1 MYTFLLNKDKSLLAT
16 ERIKIFQR
24 EKLVDKVQFIL
35 PQSYE
40 DIDLTNE
47 NVSIILKYVDQEG
60 NAQSE
65 FLVKDDELY
74 KDNYVRCELPIDTNI
89 TKFAGNLTLH
99 LTILYLDVENQINQV
114 MHSSETVLT
123 VSPLKDM
130 YVNITD
136 KSLEIL
142 DQKIIELQASIEAA
156 NILNESIDKNKADDL
171 SYEDN
176 TLQLISNGQ
185 KIGTPQV
192 LDQANEFDIVEFD
205 SDSDNSSNDKPELNN
220 DNIIT
225 EF

>member
-16 ERIKIFQR
+16 ERIKIYQR

-40 DIDLTNE
+40 EIDLTNK

-89 TKFAGNLTLH
+89 TKFAGNITLH
-99 LTILYLDVENQINQV
+99 LTIIYLDVENQINQV
-114 MHSSETVLT
+114 MHSSETILT
-123 VSPLKDM
+123 ISPLKDM
-130 YVNITD
+130 YVNIND

-176 TLQLISNGQ
+176 TLQLMSNGK
-185 KIGTPQV
+185 KIGTPQT
-192 LDQANEFDIVEFD
+192 LDQLNEFDIVHFD
-205 SDSDNSSNDKPELNN
+205 ADDSPDEKPEKN
-220 DNIIT
+220 DNNTIL

>member
-16 ERIKIFQR
+16 ERIKIYQR

-40 DIDLTNE
+40 EIDLTNK

-89 TKFAGNLTLH
+89 TKFAGNITLH
-99 LTILYLDVENQINQV
+99 LTIIYLDVENQINQV
-114 MHSSETVLT
+114 MHSSETILT
-123 VSPLKDM
+123 ISPLKDM
-130 YVNITD
+130 YVNIND

-176 TLQLISNGQ
+176 TLQLMSNGK
-185 KIGTPQV
+185 KIGTPQT
-192 LDQANEFDIVEFD
+192 LDQLNEFDIVNFNSDD
-205 SDSDNSSNDKPELNN
+205 SPDEKPEKN
-220 DNIIT
+220 DNNTIL

>member
-16 ERIKIFQR
+16 ERIKIYQR

-40 DIDLTNE
+40 EIDLTNK

-89 TKFAGNLTLH
+89 TKFAGNITLH
-99 LTILYLDVENQINQV
+99 LTIIYLDVENQINQV
-114 MHSSETVLT
+114 MHSSETILT
-123 VSPLKDM
+123 ISPLKDM
-130 YVNITD
+130 YVNIND

-176 TLQLISNGQ
+176 TLQLMSNGK
-185 KIGTPQV
+185 KIGIPQT
-192 LDQANEFDIVEFD
+192 LDQLNEFDIVNFD
-205 SDSDNSSNDKPELNN
+205 SDDSPDEKPEKN
-220 DNIIT
+220 DNNTIL

>member
-16 ERIKIFQR
+16 ERIKIYQR

-40 DIDLTNE
+40 EIDLTNK

-89 TKFAGNLTLH
+89 TKFAGNITLH
-99 LTILYLDVENQINQV
+99 LTIIYLDVENQINQV
-114 MHSSETVLT
+114 MHSSETILT
-123 VSPLKDM
+123 ISPLKDM
-130 YVNITD
+130 YVNIND
-136 KSLEIL
+136 KSLEML

-176 TLQLISNGQ
+176 TLQLMSNGK
-185 KIGTPQV
+185 KIGTPQT
-192 LDQANEFDIVEFD
+192 LDQLNEFEIVNFD
-205 SDSDNSSNDKPELNN
+205 SDDSPDEKPEKN
-220 DNIIT
+220 DNNTIL

>member
-16 ERIKIFQR
+16 ERIKIYQR

-40 DIDLTNE
+40 EIDLTNK

-89 TKFAGNLTLH
+89 TKFAGNITLH
-99 LTILYLDVENQINQV
+99 LTIIYLDVENQINQV
-114 MHSSETVLT
+114 MHSSETILT
-123 VSPLKDM
+123 ISPLKDM
-130 YVNITD
+130 YVNIND

-171 SYEDN
+171 SYEYN
-176 TLQLISNGQ
+176 TLQLMSNGK
-185 KIGTPQV
+185 KIGTPQT
-192 LDQANEFDIVEFD
+192 LDQLNEFDIVNFD
-205 SDSDNSSNDKPELNN
+205 SDDSPDEKPEKN
-220 DNIIT
+220 DNNTIL

>member
-16 ERIKIFQR
+16 ERIKIYQR

-40 DIDLTNE
+40 EIDLTNK

-89 TKFAGNLTLH
+89 TKFAGNITLH
-99 LTILYLDVENQINQV
+99 LTIIYLDVENQINQV
-114 MHSSETVLT
+114 MHSSETILT
-123 VSPLKDM
+123 ISPLKDM
-130 YVNITD
+130 YVNIND

-176 TLQLISNGQ
+176 TLQLMSNGK
-185 KIGTPQV
+185 KIGTPQT
-192 LDQANEFDIVEFD
+192 LDQLNEFDIVNFASDD
-205 SDSDNSSNDKPELNN
+205 SPDEKPEKN
-220 DNIIT
+220 DNNTIL

>member
-16 ERIKIFQR
+16 ERIKIYQR

-40 DIDLTNE
+40 EIDLTNK

-89 TKFAGNLTLH
+89 TKFAGNITLH
-99 LTILYLDVENQINQV
+99 LTIIYLDVENQINQV
-114 MHSSETVLT
+114 MHSSETILT
-123 VSPLKDM
+123 ISPLKDM
-130 YVNITD
+130 YVNIND

-176 TLQLISNGQ
+176 TLQLMSNGK
-185 KIGTPQV
+185 KIGTPQT
-192 LDQANEFDIVEFD
+192 LDQLNEFAIVNFD
-205 SDSDNSSNDKPELNN
+205 SDDSPDEKPEKN
-220 DNIIT
+220 DNNTIL

>member
-16 ERIKIFQR
+16 ERIKIYQR

-40 DIDLTNE
+40 EIDLTNK

-89 TKFAGNLTLH
+89 TKFAGNITLH
-99 LTILYLDVENQINQV
+99 LTIIYLDVENQINQV
-114 MHSSETVLT
+114 MHSSETILT
-123 VSPLKDM
+123 ISPLKDM
-130 YVNITD
+130 YVNIND

-176 TLQLISNGQ
+176 TLQLMSNGK
-185 KIGTPQV
+185 KIGTPQT
-192 LDQANEFDIVEFD
+192 LDQLNEFDIVNFD
-205 SDSDNSSNDKPELNN
+205 SDDSPDEKPEKN
-220 DNIIT
+220 DNNIIL

>member
-16 ERIKIFQR
+16 ERIKIYQR

-40 DIDLTNE
+40 EIDLTNK

-60 NAQSE
+60 KAQSE

-89 TKFAGNLTLH
+89 TKFAGNITLH
-99 LTILYLDVENQINQV
+99 LTIIYLDVENQINQV
-114 MHSSETVLT
+114 MHSSETILT
-123 VSPLKDM
+123 ISPLKDM
-130 YVNITD
+130 YVNIND

-176 TLQLISNGQ
+176 TLQLMSNGK
-185 KIGTPQV
+185 KIGTPQT
-192 LDQANEFDIVEFD
+192 LDQLNEFDIVNFD
-205 SDSDNSSNDKPELNN
+205 SDDSPDENPEKN
-220 DNIIT
+220 DNNTIL

>member
-16 ERIKIFQR
+16 ERIKIYQR

-40 DIDLTNE
+40 EIDLTNK

-89 TKFAGNLTLH
+89 TKFAGNITLH
-99 LTILYLDVENQINQV
+99 LTIIYLDVENQINQV
-114 MHSSETVLT
+114 MHSSETILT
-123 VSPLKDM
+123 ISPLKDM
-130 YVNITD
+130 YVNIND

-156 NILNESIDKNKADDL
+156 NILNESIDQNKADDL

-176 TLQLISNGQ
+176 TLQLMSNGK
-185 KIGTPQV
+185 KIGTPQT
-192 LDQANEFDIVEFD
+192 LDQLNEFEIVHFD
-205 SDSDNSSNDKPELNN
+205 SDDSPDEKPEKN
-220 DNIIT
+220 DNNIIL